1 LGNASTWIADAVAA
15 GYATGSTP
23 QVGAL
28 AVWTG
33 QNHVA
38 FVESVSGSTIT
49 VTECNNTPK
58 TGANIVVGGAYARL
72 RSTKDAS
79 SAGNILWTMPEFTV
93 MSALSGPSTVVNG
106 YQWVQLTGNGYTGYV
121 AWLDLVPSQ
130 PATPTG
136 LQWNITQFQ
145 NSPGS
150 PWITS
155 ASPTYI
161 YLGSQP
167 PVAIIFATSPAGLQV
182 TVDGTTYTTPMTFN
196 WVPSS
201 QHTLSVPTP
210 QYFGLYS
217 RYVFNGTQ
225 NQTITTPSS
234 SYTFTANLTTQYD
247 LTMAA
252 GTGGSVSPIGGWYD
266 SGSVVAI
273 GATPNGG
280 YSFSSWT
287 GSGTG
292 SYSGT
297 ANSTSVTM
305 NAPIFETANFTA
317 NPQTGSLQV
326 TISPAGAISA
336 GAQWQVDGGAWQSS
350 GATVSGLAVGSGH
363 TLSFN
368 TISGWTTPAS
378 QTPTIVANQ
387 TTTATGAYVV
397 IPQTG
402 SLQVTLNPAGAISA
416 GAQWQVDGDAW
427 QSSGAT
433 VSGLAV
439 GSGHTLSF
447 NTISG
452 WTTPASQTPTIVAN
466 QTATATGTYVV
477 ITQTGSLQVT
487 LSPAGAISAG
497 AQWQVDSGAWQNSG
511 ATVSGLAVGSGH
523 TLAFKAITGWTT
535 PGSQTPTINANQTT
549 TATGTYVVIPQT
561 GSLQV
566 TITPAG
572 AVSAG
577 AQWQVDGGAW
587 QSSGATVAGLAV
599 GSGHTL
605 AFNTVSGWTTPGSQT
620 PTIVANQTTTA
631 TGTYAAVVSNP
642 PQLSAC
648 SVSNGVF
655 HFTLNGPV
663 GTNYAIEVSSN
674 LVNWTILS
682 TNTIPANGAANI
694 TNPVQPNW
702 LRRFYRAVPFGTNI
716 VFSDSFS
723 GNIIN
728 ASKWTTSGSTVLQ
741 STNTMEVLTTATDAG
756 GNLTSV
762 AFPVNSTGKITI
774 TRQALLHYGNSYFIG
789 HFGINIGSLAQ
800 FSVQYADMT
809 YGDGVTFQP
818 CYGFYLTRNNAR
830 PDYIASA
837 ANIGPAFTPVWDTW
851 FNEKVTYD
859 PATGVMEYFINGV
872 SKGTYNVGALPP
884 TNSTIMSLTFS
895 AWGWYTGHEQLFQ
908 NLVVSQQTP

>member
-1 LGNASTWIADAVAA
+1 VGQCTWYCYGRIQEVGLITSSQLTSKGIFLGNASTWIADAVAA

-234 SYTFTANLTTQYD
+234 SYTYTANLSIQYD

-252 GTGGSVSPIGGWYD
+252 GTGGSCSPSGGWYD

-292 SYSGT
+292 SYTGT

-326 TISPAGAISA
+326 TISPAGAVNA
-336 GAQWQVDGGAWQSS
+336 GAQWQVDGGTWQSS
-350 GATVSGLAVGSGH
+350 GATVS
-363 TLSFN
+363 
-368 TISGWTTPAS
+368 
-378 QTPTIVANQ
+378 
-387 TTTATGAYVV
+387 
-397 IPQTG
+397 
-402 SLQVTLNPAGAISA
+402 
-416 GAQWQVDGDAW
+416 
-427 QSSGAT
+427 
-433 VSGLAV
+433 
-439 GSGHTLSF
+439 
-447 NTISG
+447 
-452 WTTPASQTPTIVAN
+452 
-466 QTATATGTYVV
+466 
-477 ITQTGSLQVT
+477 
-487 LSPAGAISAG
+487 
-497 AQWQVDSGAWQNSG
+497 
-511 ATVSGLAVGSGH
+511 
-523 TLAFKAITGWTT
+523 
-535 PGSQTPTINANQTT
+535 
-549 TATGTYVVIPQT
+549 
-561 GSLQV
+561 
-566 TITPAG
+566 
-572 AVSAG
+572 
-577 AQWQVDGGAW
+577 
-587 QSSGATVAGLAV
+587 GLAV

-620 PTIVANQTTTA
+620 PTIVANQTMTATGTYVAIPQTGSLQVTLSPAGAVSAGAQWQVDGGAWQSSGATVSGLAVGSGHTLAFKTVSGWTTPGNQTPTIIANQTTTA
-631 TGTYAAVVSNP
+631 TGTYVVAQ
-642 PQLSAC
+642 PQQLTST
-648 SVSNGVF
+648 VLSNGVF

-663 GTNYAIEVSSN
+663 GTNYVIEVSSN

-682 TNTIPANGAANI
+682 TNVIPANGATNI
-694 TNPVQPNW
+694 SDPSQGSR

-728 ASKWTTSGSTVLQ
+728 SSKWTTSANTVLQ

-774 TRQALLHYGNSYFIG
+774 TRQVFLHYGNSYFIG

-884 TNSTIMSLTFS
+884 TNSTI
-895 AWGWYTGHEQLFQ
+895 
-908 NLVVSQQTP
+908 

>member
-1 LGNASTWIADAVAA
+1 MKRNIFKFACLLTPFVFNVSVVKAYSPPNLANVAYTGNPFAISPNYLVGQCTWYCYGRIQEVGLMTSSQLASLPNRNGGTGIFLSNASTWIADAVAA
-15 GYATGSTP
+15 GISTGSTP

-363 TLSFN
+363 TLSLN

-378 QTPTIVANQ
+378 QTPTIV
-387 TTTATGAYVV
+387 
-397 IPQTG
+397 
-402 SLQVTLNPAGAISA
+402 
-416 GAQWQVDGDAW
+416 
-427 QSSGAT
+427 
-433 VSGLAV
+433 
-439 GSGHTLSF
+439 
-447 NTISG
+447 
-452 WTTPASQTPTIVAN
+452 
-466 QTATATGTYVV
+466 
-477 ITQTGSLQVT
+477 
-487 LSPAGAISAG
+487 
-497 AQWQVDSGAWQNSG
+497 
-511 ATVSGLAVGSGH
+511 
-523 TLAFKAITGWTT
+523 
-535 PGSQTPTINANQTT
+535 
-549 TATGTYVVIPQT
+549 
-561 GSLQV
+561 
-566 TITPAG
+566 
-572 AVSAG
+572 
-577 AQWQVDGGAW
+577 
-587 QSSGATVAGLAV
+587 
-599 GSGHTL
+599 
-605 AFNTVSGWTTPGSQT
+605 
-620 PTIVANQTTTA
+620 
-631 TGTYAAVVSNP
+631 
-642 PQLSAC
+642 
-648 SVSNGVF
+648 
-655 HFTLNGPV
+655 
-663 GTNYAIEVSSN
+663 
-674 LVNWTILS
+674 
-682 TNTIPANGAANI
+682 
-694 TNPVQPNW
+694 
-702 LRRFYRAVPFGTNI
+702 
-716 VFSDSFS
+716 
-723 GNIIN
+723 
-728 ASKWTTSGSTVLQ
+728 
-741 STNTMEVLTTATDAG
+741 
-756 GNLTSV
+756 
-762 AFPVNSTGKITI
+762 
-774 TRQALLHYGNSYFIG
+774 
-789 HFGINIGSLAQ
+789 
-800 FSVQYADMT
+800 
-809 YGDGVTFQP
+809 
-818 CYGFYLTRNNAR
+818 
-830 PDYIASA
+830 
-837 ANIGPAFTPVWDTW
+837 
-851 FNEKVTYD
+851 
-859 PATGVMEYFINGV
+859 
-872 SKGTYNVGALPP
+872 
-884 TNSTIMSLTFS
+884 
-895 AWGWYTGHEQLFQ
+895 
-908 NLVVSQQTP
+908 